1 MGSSICTAQYAN
13 RSSKAARVRWE
24 FQKGGWI
31 HYSVQTVYMH
41 KDEGSSG
48 RGADPMSVVV
58 CVKRISRHLEGGL
71 LECETVGEFLADIK
85 KELGGGKEE
94 LVKAA
99 EL

>member
-1 MGSSICTAQYAN
+1 
-13 RSSKAARVRWE
+13 
-24 FQKGGWI
+24 
-31 HYSVQTVYMH
+31 
-41 KDEGSSG
+41 
-48 RGADPMSVVV
+48 MSVVV